1 MTERFDPHGRRL
13 PIKLDTTSNGEFL
26 PRPLPHSVQ
35 LAKELAHERAAET
48 ARRLGMSRRAFL
60 KSLSGA
66 ALTLMAMNE
75 TNARAG
81 LRGGYF
87 NVGREAPYEP
97 EAARETLAGQEFI
110 FDIQCHHVN
119 PKGTWRRI
127 TNQWT
132 YILRAFPQSDCGDGA
147 IECFSAEHFIRE
159 VFLDS
164 DTDMAVL
171 SAVPAAPEDNPLS
184 TADAA
189 ATRKLVETLGEKQ
202 HRGGHRLLIHG
213 LVHPNLPGAI
223 EGMARQKEEH
233 GVSAWKT
240 YTQWGPEGVGYRLD
254 DPKIGIPFI
263 ERARELGIKV
273 ICIHKGIPLFNLD
286 YDYSTCRD
294 IGVVARRYPD
304 VSFIVYHSGFEPDRR
319 EGPYDPAQAQGG
331 VDSLIK
337 SLQDNEVSPNG
348 NVYAEFGTTWRRLMA
363 EPEQAAHVLGKLFKH
378 VGENNVLWG
387 TDSIWYGSPQDQIQ
401 AFRAFQIAE
410 AYRAKY
416 GYPEITPA
424 LRAKVFGLNAALP
437 YRVPQEAQRKRAPE
451 TPSARSRQVMHKTPS
466 RASRPR
472 GPGPARSFCAFT
484 GCPGAD
490 REAREGI
497 LNLDQL
503 ALGDLA

>member
-26 PRPLPHSVQ
+26 PRPLPHGVR
-35 LAKELAHERAAET
+35 LAKHLAHERAGET

-66 ALTLMAMNE
+66 ALTLLAINE
-75 TNARAG
+75 ANARG
-81 LRGGYF
+81 GSRGGYF

-119 PKGTWRRI
+119 PKGAWRRI

-189 ATRKLVETLGEKQ
+189 TTRKLVETLGEKQ

-213 LVHPNLPGAI
+213 LVHPNLPGAV
-223 EGMARQKEEH
+223 EEMARQKEEH

-263 ERARELGIKV
+263 
-273 ICIHKGIPLFNLD
+273 
-286 YDYSTCRD
+286 
-294 IGVVARRYPD
+294 
-304 VSFIVYHSGFEPDRR
+304 
-319 EGPYDPAQAQGG
+319 
-331 VDSLIK
+331 
-337 SLQDNEVSPNG
+337 
-348 NVYAEFGTTWRRLMA
+348 
-363 EPEQAAHVLGKLFKH
+363 
-378 VGENNVLWG
+378 
-387 TDSIWYGSPQDQIQ
+387 
-401 AFRAFQIAE
+401 
-410 AYRAKY
+410 
-416 GYPEITPA
+416 
-424 LRAKVFGLNAALP
+424 
-437 YRVPQEAQRKRAPE
+437 
-451 TPSARSRQVMHKTPS
+451 
-466 RASRPR
+466 
-472 GPGPARSFCAFT
+472 
-484 GCPGAD
+484 
-490 REAREGI
+490 
-497 LNLDQL
+497 
-503 ALGDLA
+503 